1 MPYIE
6 QSDRDTLL
14 PIEQAIADN
23 IKNID
28 NPGKLNYL
36 ITVLFHKY
44 INEKGLRYQYI
55 NDVVGAL
62 EGAKAEFYRIV
73 AAPYECKKIEENGH
87 VYHIDTP

>member
-36 ITVLFHKY
+36 ITVLVHKY

-62 EGAKAEFYRIV
+62 EGAKMELYRVV
-73 AAPYECKKIEENGH
+73 ATPYENKKIEENGH